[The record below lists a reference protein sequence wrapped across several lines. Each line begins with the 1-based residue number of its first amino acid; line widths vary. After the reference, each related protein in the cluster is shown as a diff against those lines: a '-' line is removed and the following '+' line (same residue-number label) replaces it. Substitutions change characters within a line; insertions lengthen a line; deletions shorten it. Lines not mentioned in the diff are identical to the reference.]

1 MEVKFE
7 YEKES
12 ERFNFLKTQRF
23 DLEDSRKALKQTI
36 GKLDK
41 EAKKRY
47 LDTFNDVNKHLKTTF
62 SMFFDGGKSS
72 LNLTDKDNPLE
83 SNIEIIAKPPGKKVK
98 KLNSLSAGEKALTA
112 ISILFAIYLKKPSP
126 FCVLDEVDAP
136 LDDNNVYKFT
146 NVLKEFSK
154 KTQFIIITHNKLTMN
169 QCDLLHGI
177 TQEQEGISKVVSVKL
192 NN

>member
-1 MEVKFE
+1 FE
-7 YEKES
+7 QEKES
-12 ERFNFLKTQRF
+12 DRFEFLKTQRS
-23 DLEDSRKALKQTI
+23 DLEDSRKTLKQTI
-36 GKLDK
+36 AKLDK

-62 SMFFDGGKSS
+62 SMFFEGGESS

-83 SNIEIIAKPPGKKVK
+83 SNIEIVAKPPGKKVK

-146 NVLKEFSK
+146 NVLKKFSK

-169 QCDLLHGI
+169 QCDLLHGV
-177 TQEQEGISKVVSVKL
+177 TQEQEGISKIVSVKL